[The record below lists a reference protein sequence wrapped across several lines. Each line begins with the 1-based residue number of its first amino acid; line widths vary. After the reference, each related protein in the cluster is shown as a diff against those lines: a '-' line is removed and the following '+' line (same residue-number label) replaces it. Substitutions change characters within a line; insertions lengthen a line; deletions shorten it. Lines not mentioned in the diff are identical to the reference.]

1 MTNLPKYCR
10 SILRNTLRRTSFAL
24 MLLCALTSVALPP
37 APAQTFSVI
46 HNFSGGQDGATPSA
60 GLTMDKAGNFYGTT
74 FSGGSKALGAVYRLK
89 RSGSSWVADGLY
101 SFLGGVSD
109 GSEPLARVIFGP
121 DGSLYG
127 TASLG
132 GPGQFCSL
140 GCGIVFQLRP
150 PATFCRSVTCP
161 WTETILHF
169 FGAYP
174 DGFFPTGGL
183 IFDEAGNLYG
193 ATELGGVEA
202 GIVYEL
208 TPSGNDW
215 TESILHSFSGQGGYE
230 PYGGLISDNAGN
242 LYGTTQD
249 GGLNYAG
256 TVFRLTNSGSGWT
269 ESLPHIFQ
277 LADGGYPTAGLVFD
291 HSGNLYGATTYG
303 GSDGAGVVF
312 ELSPSGANWTYS
324 VLYSFTGQD
333 GCPDN
338 GYVGAGP
345 WAALTMD
352 AAGNLYGTTRC
363 DGANRMGNIF
373 KLTPSSGGWTY
384 TALHDFSGGD
394 DGAFPLSNVIMD
406 ASGNLY
412 GTASAGGSQGH
423 GVVWEITP

>member
-10 SILRNTLRRTSFAL
+10 SILRYTLRRTSFAL
-24 MLLCALTSVALPP
+24 MLLCAVTSVALSP
-37 APAQTFSVI
+37 ARAQTFSVI

-74 FSGGSKALGAVYRLK
+74 FSGGGKALGAIYRLK
-89 RSGSSWVADGLY
+89 RSGSRWVADGLY
-101 SFLGGVSD
+101 SFLGGASD
-109 GSEPLARVIFGP
+109 GAQPLARVIFGP

-127 TASLG
+127 TTSLG

-140 GCGIVFQLRP
+140 GCGIVYQLRP

-174 DGFFPTGGL
+174 DGFFPTGEL

-193 ATELGGVEA
+193 TTDLGGVEA

-256 TVFRLTNSGSGWT
+256 TVFRLTYSGSGWT

-277 LADGGYPTAGLVFD
+277 LADGGYPTAGLVLPLGQPIRRHYVWRFGWRGSRFRTVALRRELD
-291 HSGNLYGATTYG
+291 LQRALQLHRTGWLSRQRVRRVRPLG
-303 GSDGAGVVF
+303 GSYHGCSGQPIRHHPVRRRQSDGQHFQIDA
-312 ELSPSGANWTYS
+312 LKRR
-324 VLYSFTGQD
+324 LD
-333 GCPDN
+333 IHC
-338 GYVGAGP
+338 
-345 WAALTMD
+345 AA
-352 AAGNLYGTTRC
+352 R
-363 DGANRMGNIF
+363 F
-373 KLTPSSGGWTY
+373 
-384 TALHDFSGGD
+384 
-394 DGAFPLSNVIMD
+394 
-406 ASGNLY
+406 
-412 GTASAGGSQGH
+412 
-423 GVVWEITP
+423 